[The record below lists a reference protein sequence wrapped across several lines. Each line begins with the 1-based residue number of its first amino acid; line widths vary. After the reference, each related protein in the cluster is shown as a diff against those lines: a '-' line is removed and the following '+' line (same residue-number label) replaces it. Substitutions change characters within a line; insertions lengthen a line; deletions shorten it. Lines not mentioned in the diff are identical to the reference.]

1 MKMNGPINPNQFGMM
16 FTTEEI
22 YTSQKKAKNESNSPV
37 EKHSS
42 SFLGVQSKDTSAIS
56 EQAQQ
61 QAENEKL
68 QEFRNSAIKNL
79 SNLDE
84 NSEDFLEQAT
94 DKIVESALKKEFG
107 SKMAKNKGFSAMKSN
122 ILKQILENDEKREKI
137 ETFIND
143 LMPSVKKFVHS
154 GEEKN

>member
-1 MKMNGPINPNQFGMM
+1 MNGSTINPNQFGMM

-22 YTSQKKAKNESNSPV
+22 YTAQKKAKNESNSPV

-42 SFLGVQSKDTSAIS
+42 FLGILNKDTSAIS

-61 QAENEKL
+61 QAESEKM
-68 QEFRNSAIKNL
+68 QEFRNSAIENL
-79 SNLDE
+79 SHLDE

-107 SKMAKNKGFSAMKSN
+107 SKMAKNKGFSAMKSS
-122 ILKQILENDEKREKI
+122 ILKQILENDEQREKI
-137 ETFIND
+137 EIFIND
-143 LMPSVKKFVHS
+143 LMPSVKKFIHS
-154 GEEKN
+154 TEEKS